1 MKTIAIIQA
10 RMGSTRLPGKVLQD
24 ILDKPMLWHIVARIG
39 FIPEITRV
47 IVATS
52 DRKADNRIAHFCLG
66 EGIDCFRGS
75 ESDVLDRFYRAARN
89 ENPEAVIRITGD
101 CPLVDPH
108 LVRKLLLWFIE
119 SGNFDHLGLATGAGV
134 AHGEFRQPRF
144 PDGLDAEVI
153 RFEALRRAW
162 LEAKDPL
169 EREHVTP
176 FIWKHPERF
185 RLGCLASEEDYST
198 MRWTVDNPED
208 LELVRDIYGSLYAKN
223 PCFGLED
230 ILGYLKD
237 NPLVMQK
244 NARFIGREGYEVFWL
259 AEERNLP

>member
-1 MKTIAIIQA
+1 VE
-10 RMGSTRLPGKVLQD
+10 RLGS
-24 ILDKPMLWHIVARIG
+24 
-39 FIPEITRV
+39 IPEIARV

-52 DRKADNRIAHFCLG
+52 DQKADDQIAHFCQSKV
-66 EGIDCFRGS
+66 IPAIPCFRGS
-75 ESDVLDRFYRAARN
+75 ETDVLDRFYQAAKK

-108 LVRKLLLWFIE
+108 LVRRLLLLFIE
-119 SGNFDHLGLATGAGV
+119 SAGSEGSERFDHIGLATGAGV
-134 AHGEFRQPRF
+134 AHQEFRQPRF
-144 PDGLDAEVI
+144 PDGLDAEVM
-153 RFEALRRAW
+153 RFDALERAW

-185 RLGCLASEEDYST
+185 RSGCLASEEDYSS

-208 LELVRDIYGSLYAKN
+208 LELVRDIYRSLYGKN

-230 ILGYLKD
+230 VLGYLKD
-237 NPLVMQK
+237 NPGLMER
-244 NARFIGREGYEVFWL
+244 NARFIGHEGYEVFWTKGKQQ
-259 AEERNLP
+259 